1 MKYSLRK
8 TKKILLEYEILSMEL
23 EDSKTLYDEYE
34 SAFLE
39 EVYKYIDDNNIVD
52 KSDSIDVYSEKNK
65 CQQNTESSDDAS
77 GQDSEIEYAESKNN
91 LDDDMKK
98 VYKKIAVKIHPDKN
112 LNEDEKTKAKY
123 KELYNDLQNAVKG
136 SDYLKIIKIANE
148 LSIDIPELN
157 EDVILKVQD
166 ILSEMKNNIDSYKN
180 KYPWIWFNSS
190 DEEKEIH
197 IKEFLEINKD
207 NIHNIM
213 KYKI

>member
-23 EDSKTLYDEYE
+23 EDSKTLYDKYE
-34 SAFLE
+34 AAFLE
-39 EVYKYIDDNNIVD
+39 EVFKYIDDNDIVD
-52 KSDSIDVYSEKNK
+52 KSDSIDIYSEQSKY
-65 CQQNTESSDDAS
+65 QQNMKSNDGDDS
-77 GQDSEIEYAESKNN
+77 QDGEIDYTESKNN
-91 LDDDMKK
+91 LDDDIKK

-112 LNEDEKTKAKY
+112 LNEDEKIKAKY
-123 KELYNDLQNAVKG
+123 KELYNDLQNAVKN
-136 SDYLKIIKIANE
+136 SNYLKIIKIANE

-157 EDVILKVQD
+157 EEAILKIQS
-166 ILSEMKNNIDSYKN
+166 ILSEMKTSIDSYKG

-197 IKEFLEINKD
+197 IKEFMETNKG